1 MDAVLKALSD
11 ANRRTLLAR
20 LGDRDG
26 QTLKELC
33 SGLAMARQSV
43 TKHLE
48 VLETA
53 GLVTVQWEGRQKLH
67 HVNAEPITAL
77 ADDLTAHWGEHGTA
91 GPAARGETGLGAG
104 GDVYIYVIYIRTT
117 PERLWH
123 AITNPETS
131 LAYLGH
137 AVESDWMKGSTYVW
151 MERGIRF
158 ERPEQVILESD
169 PYQRLAFT
177 YPMSRIPD
185 LDDLGTNHDTTRVS
199 FDIGPEEQQVKLT
212 LVHDGLRPGSI
223 TRRLVAAEWPL
234 KLSDLKSGLEQL
246 TAP

>member
-1 MDAVLKALSD
+1 MEAVLKALSD
-11 ANRRTLLAR
+11 PSRGTLLAR

-48 VLETA
+48 ALEGA
-53 GLVTVQWEGRQKLH
+53 GLVTVRWEGRQKLH
-67 HVNAEPITAL
+67 YINADPITAL
-77 ADDLTAHWGEHGTA
+77 IDDLTARWGRHRFARPGARAEA
-91 GPAARGETGLGAG
+91 GVGAD
-104 GDVYIYVIYIRTT
+104 GDAYVYVIYIRTT

-123 AITNPETS
+123 AITNPQTS
-131 LAYLGH
+131 LGYLGH
-137 AVESDWMKGSTYVW
+137 AIESDWLKGSTYVW
-151 MERGIRF
+151 VERDIRF

-177 YPMSRIPD
+177 YPMSRMPD
-185 LDDLGTNHDTTRVS
+185 LDDLAADHDTTRVS
-199 FDIGPEEQQVKLT
+199 IDIEPGERQLKLT

-223 TRRLVAAEWPL
+223 TRTLVAAEWPL